1 MREKH
6 DLTIHWIG
14 RENSRQSTVGNLQS
28 AICNLLTVDCILYT
42 ADCFK
47 ICHLENRCETD
58 IVFYNYCN
66 IFLFYNLLV

>member
-1 MREKH
+1 MDAK
-6 DLTIHWIG
+6 
-14 RENSRQSTVGNLQS
+14 TVGSLQSAICNLQS

>member
-28 AICNLLTVDCILYT
+28 AIC
-42 ADCFK
+42 
-47 ICHLENRCETD
+47 
-58 IVFYNYCN
+58 
-66 IFLFYNLLV
+66 